1 MNNIK
6 KQIENIKDILSPF
19 LGDRKVFDKD
29 VASVLSLPQ
38 ATLQSRKARNG
49 TIAEEILCFCR
60 KTGVN
65 PMDIFF
71 GNMNDDV

>member
-29 VASVLSLPQ
+29 VASVLSLNQ
-38 ATLQSRKARNG
+38 ATLQSRKSRNG
-49 TIAEEILCFCR
+49 TIADEILCFCKR
-60 KTGVN
+60 TGVN

-71 GNMNDDV
+71 GKINDEV